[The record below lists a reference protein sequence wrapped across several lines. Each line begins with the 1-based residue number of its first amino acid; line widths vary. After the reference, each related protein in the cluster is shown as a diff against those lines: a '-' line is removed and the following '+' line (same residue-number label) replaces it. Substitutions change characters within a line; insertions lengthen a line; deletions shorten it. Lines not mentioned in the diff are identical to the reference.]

1 MKRHN
6 NSSKTKLRSDILALF
21 FLPIILTIIGIF
33 FIYEA
38 STINTLRTM
47 NDGLYY
53 LKAQS
58 IWLLFGIVAMF
69 FMSFFDYHKLYYLS
83 FPALVITLV
92 LLVVVLIPGVG
103 VHINGAR
110 RWIDLGFSSLQPS
123 EIAKFS
129 IILYLSS
136 WFLYKER
143 DRFFSYM
150 ILMSIVVALIMMQP
164 DMGTTMIIFGIF
176 LIIYF
181 IAGLEISKL
190 ILVTPFLAGA
200 LWLFISSSEYRMKRL
215 VTYFNSEVDPL
226 GIGYHVN
233 QILISLSAG
242 GIFGRGYGESRQK
255 FLFLPE
261 AHTDSIFAIIG
272 EEMGFMGGIILIGLL
287 IYLCFKCYQVAQ
299 NAKDRF
305 GQLLAGGIFSL
316 IALEVAINLGAIV
329 HIIPLTG
336 VPLPFISYG
345 GSNLLI
351 FFSLMGILINIKKQG
366 KVA

>member
-1 MKRHN
+1 
-6 NSSKTKLRSDILALF
+6 
-21 FLPIILTIIGIF
+21 
-33 FIYEA
+33 
-38 STINTLRTM
+38 M

-53 LKAQS
+53 LKAQT
-58 IWLLFGIVAMF
+58 IWLILGIVVMF
-69 FMSFFDYHKLYYLS
+69 LMSFFDYHKLYYLS
-83 FPALVITLV
+83 FPALIITLI

-110 RWIDLGFSSLQPS
+110 RWINLGFASLQPS

-143 DRFFSYM
+143 DRFFSYL
-150 ILMSIVVALIMMQP
+150 ILMSIVVLLIMMQP

-181 IAGLEISKL
+181 IAGLEIGKML
-190 ILVTPFLAGA
+190 FVAPFLAGA
-200 LWLFISSSEYRMKRL
+200 LWLFVSSSQYRMKRL
-215 VTYFNSEVDPL
+215 VTYFNSDIDPL

-242 GIFGRGYGESRQK
+242 GIFGRGFGESRQK

-261 AHTDSIFAIIG
+261 AHTDSIFAIIS
-272 EEMGFMGGIILIGLL
+272 EEMGFVGGMVLVGLL
-287 IYLCFKCYQVAQ
+287 MFLCFKCYQVAQ
-299 NAKDRF
+299 SARDRF

-316 IALEVAINLGAIV
+316 IALEVTINLGAIV

-366 KVA
+366 KA

>member
-1 MKRHN
+1 MKRHS
-6 NSSKTKLRSDILALF
+6 NSIQTKLRSSVLSLF
-21 FLPIILTIIGIF
+21 FLPILLTIIGIF

-58 IWLLFGIVAMF
+58 IWLLLGIGATI

-83 FPALVITLV
+83 FPALIVTLV
-92 LLVVVLIPGVG
+92 LLVLVLIPGVG
-103 VHINGAR
+103 MNINGAR
-110 RWIDLGFSSLQPS
+110 RWIDLGFMSLQPS

-150 ILMSIVVALIMMQP
+150 VLMSIVVVLIMMQP

-181 IAGLEISKL
+181 IAGLEIGKL
-190 ILVTPFLAGA
+190 LLMAPFLAGA
-200 LWLFISSSEYRMKRL
+200 LWLFVTSSAYRMKRL
-215 VTYFNSEVDPL
+215 VTYFNSDIDPL

-242 GIFGRGYGESRQK
+242 GIFGRGFGESRQK

-272 EEMGFMGGIILIGLL
+272 EEMGFLGGMIVIGLL
-287 IYLCFKCYQVAQ
+287 IYLCFKCYQVAES
-299 NAKDRF
+299 AHDRF

-329 HIIPLTG
+329 HLIPLTG

-366 KVA
+366 KV